1 MIIEFLTSGLATFWL
16 KTAGITEP
24 QNKQSP
30 AIVPMLL
37 HQPVDP
43 GRDKV
48 VRQYL
53 QSLEN
58 QGFSQQNQSL
68 WLQTS
73 DQLLAQHQGQQLRTP
88 ASLTKVATTLAALQ
102 TWGATHRFTTEIFAK
117 GVIQNNVLQG
127 NLILKTEGDPLFV
140 DTEGIAI
147 AQQLN
152 QLGLQGV
159 SGDLVIQGPLTL
171 NFDKDPQQ
179 AGERLKRLF
188 NRAAW
193 TPDILKAYSWMP
205 RGTPQPQV
213 QIAGTVQ
220 MVSTPPPRTE
230 TSLLKHQSLPI
241 IELLRLM
248 NIYSSNE
255 IAEWLTEQMGG
266 SSTLE
271 TAANQTGRI
280 YPKEMR
286 LQNGSGLGQTN
297 QFSARAAVG
306 LFQGVQQVLQQQNLT
321 LEDAFPIMGRDR
333 GTVEKRKLPIL
344 TTVKTGTLWNTS
356 ALVGVLPTQK
366 QGPVWFAIMNR
377 GDDYTDGFRRAQDEL
392 LQSLVKTWGKTNA
405 QPKAAPPTD
414 PQRYQSVDR
423 YLYDYFWSH

>member
-24 QNKQSP
+24 LNKESP
-30 AIVPMLL
+30 AIVPLLL

-48 VRQYL
+48 VTQYF
-53 QSLEN
+53 QSLKN

-73 DQLLAQHQGQQLRTP
+73 DQLLAQHQGQHLRTP

-102 TWGATHRFTTEIFAK
+102 TWGATHRFPTEILAE

-152 QLGLQGV
+152 QLGLRGV

-171 NFDKDPQQ
+171 NFNQDAQQ
-179 AGERLKRLF
+179 SGERLKRLF
-188 NRAAW
+188 NHKTW
-193 TPDILKAYSWMP
+193 TSDMVKAYQWMP
-205 RGTPQPQV
+205 KGAPQPTMQITGSV
-213 QIAGTVQ
+213 QTAPDFSVG
-220 MVSTPPPRTE
+220 TE
-230 TSLLKHQSLPI
+230 TKVLQHQSLPV

-255 IAEWLTEQMGG
+255 IAEWFTQQMGG

-271 TAANQTGRI
+271 TAALQTARI
-280 YPKEMR
+280 HPKELR

-306 LFQGVQQVLQQQNLT
+306 LFQGVQQALQRQNLS
-321 LEDAFPIMGRDR
+321 LADAFPVMGRDR
-333 GTVEKRKLPIL
+333 GTVEKRKMPAY

-366 QGPVWFAIMNR
+366 QGWVWFAIMNR
-377 GDDYTDGFRRAQDEL
+377 GDDSTEGFRRSQDEL
-392 LQSLVKTWGKTNA
+392 LQSLVKTWGQTNV
-405 QPKAAPPTD
+405 QPKAAPLSE
-414 PQRYQSVDR
+414 PQRYQTVDR